1 VSILIFR
8 QATPVVA
15 FLDGERIIAEPGYN
29 RWLVPSAALAIHLI
43 GEVYLLALGAMP
55 LAWEVLK
62 QFGRP

>member
-1 VSILIFR
+1 
-8 QATPVVA
+8 VVA

-29 RWLVPSAALAIHLI
+29 RWLVLSAALAIHLTI